1 VYAHNDSL
9 QFSDKLTK
17 LIGSHGM
24 KFGIAVE
31 RGQKQQNFQNNEA
44 GQLWFGTD
52 NNTGTGNSAADM
64 LVGRIGQL
72 VQGTA
77 ASGNP
82 SPGEPF
88 GRFRY
93 WDVDAF
99 AQDSWKLRSNLTL
112 EYGVRFGAWTNN
124 RELSS
129 LGGYF
134 DPALYDKTQG
144 SFLDPGT
151 FQKVNGICYVANGCA
166 GAGVLPNRSPFAL
179 PRVNVAWNI
188 DGESNNVLRGGYGLF
203 YNRNMGNVEY
213 DNTLRLAPNAYNVNT
228 DFWAGGNYGNGL
240 GLTYDT
246 AHEATLAN
254 RIGSVG
260 INTPTKGSYTWP
272 KTHSFSLSYAR
283 RIPFNQVVE
292 ASYVGTRGRNLVSR
306 SNGNIMPFGVMSS
319 GTFNGIDMSVPINRV
334 AVASNGDNL
343 AAFRPF
349 NALSSIKLY
358 DFKGETNYNSMQ
370 VTLSRQ
376 TGTKFQYFVAY
387 TLARNRGTLGDEY
400 ATIDPYDP
408 SRTYGVVS
416 ADRTHVLNVSWNAF
430 LPDVA
435 SGPLNNP
442 VGRGI
447 FNGWQVSGISSLAS
461 GIPLR
466 LSLTGDAGGRGIV
479 AAYFGTADVVGPGL
493 DPNNPS
499 LAPTYTCDPRTGN
512 TSVNTKMLDINCL
525 AVPEFG
531 KAGELVPPYN
541 IRTPTRVNQDL
552 TLFKNF
558 KTVGDQKVQFRVG
571 FFNLFNQAFANTNN
585 VADINLVLE
594 TTCNVRVTGVPN
606 GAGGTADVCDPTKG
620 FTFTPQTKANFG
632 KINLLRGHRV
642 IEFVLKYYF

>member
-1 VYAHNDSL
+1 
-9 QFSDKLTK
+9 
-17 LIGSHGM
+17 M
-24 KFGIAVE
+24 KFGISVE

-52 NNTGTGNSAADM
+52 NGSGTGNSAADM

-77 ASGNP
+77 AKGNP

-93 WDVDAF
+93 LDVDAF
-99 AQDSWKLRSNLTL
+99 AQDSWKVRSNLTV

-124 RELSS
+124 RELSG

-134 DPALYDKTQG
+134 DPALYDNTKG

-151 FQKVNGICYVANGCA
+151 FSKVNGICYVANGCA
-166 GAGVLPNRSPFAL
+166 PAGVLPNRSPFAL

-188 DGESNNVLRGGYGLF
+188 DGQSNNVLRGGYGIF

-213 DNTLRLAPNAYNVNT
+213 DNTLRLAPNAYNVST

-246 AHEATLAN
+246 AREATLAS
-254 RIGSVG
+254 RIGSIG
-260 INTPTKGSYTWP
+260 INTPTKSSFNWP
-272 KTHSFSLSYAR
+272 KTHSFSTSFAR
-283 RIPFNQVVE
+283 RIPFNQVFE

-306 SNGNIMPFGVMSS
+306 SNGNVMPFGIMSS
-319 GTFNGIDMSVPINRV
+319 GTFNGVDLSVPVNRV
-334 AVASNGDNL
+334 AVASVGDNL
-343 AAFRPF
+343 AAFRKF
-349 NALSSIKLY
+349 NALSGITLY
-358 DFKGETNYNSMQ
+358 DYRGVSNYDSMQ
-370 VTLSRQ
+370 LTLSRS
-376 TGTKFQYFVAY
+376 TGARLQYFVAY
-387 TLARNRGTLGDEY
+387 TLGRSRGTLGDEY

-408 SRTYGVVS
+408 NRTSGVLS
-416 ADRTHVLNVSWNAF
+416 TDRTHVLNVSWNAF
-430 LPDVA
+430 LPNAARGALD
-435 SGPLNNP
+435 NP
-442 VGRGI
+442 VGRGVLD
-447 FNGWQVSGISSLAS
+447 GWQVSGISSLAS

-493 DPNNPS
+493 DPKNPS
-499 LAPTYTCDPRTGN
+499 LAPSYTCNPVTGN
-512 TSVNTKMLDINCL
+512 TSVNTKMLDINCM
-525 AVPEFG
+525 AIPEFG
-531 KAGELVPPYN
+531 KPGDLVPPYN
-541 IRTPTRVNQDL
+541 VRTPMRVNHDL
-552 TLFKNF
+552 TVFKNF
-558 KTVGDQKVQFRVG
+558 KTVGEQKLQFRAG

-585 VADINLVLE
+585 TQDINLTLE
-594 TTCNVRVTGVPN
+594 TTCRVRVLGVPN
-606 GAGGTADVCDPTKG
+606 GAGGTTDVCDPTKG
-620 FTFTPQTKANFG
+620 FDFTPQTKANFG